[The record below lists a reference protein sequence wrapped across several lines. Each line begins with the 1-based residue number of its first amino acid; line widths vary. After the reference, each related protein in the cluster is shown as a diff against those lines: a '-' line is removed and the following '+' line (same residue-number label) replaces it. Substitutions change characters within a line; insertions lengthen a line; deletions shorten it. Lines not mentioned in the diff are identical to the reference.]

1 MHIIYGHKHDLKM
14 DDLPPLSATEPLLSR
29 TTTTSINTASAANV
43 VDERDQSTSSD
54 EITPLIAR
62 SEGKV
67 DSVAQNL
74 ISCCS
79 LINNYHI
86 LKANSYPKNLASL
99 NGIRVL
105 SLCWII
111 LGHTIIFAVY
121 YSGNYF
127 LSKKTIKSHFFT
139 LKKKIYLLM

>member
-1 MHIIYGHKHDLKM
+1 MHVLYGHKHDLKM
-14 DDLPPLSATEPLLSR
+14 DDSPPLPTTEPLLSR
-29 TTTTSINTASAANV
+29 TATAINTTSTNNP
-43 VDERDQSTSSD
+43 VDEREQSTSSD
-54 EITPLIAR
+54 EITPLIIR

-67 DSVAQNL
+67 DSGKDFRSFPRLSHFSLIVAQNI

-79 LINNYHI
+79 LINNYQI
-86 LKANSYPKNLASL
+86 LKCNSYPRNLASL

-127 LSKKTIKSHFFT
+127 R
-139 LKKKIYLLM
+139 